1 MTYKSLILKGVVD
14 SGFTAEK
21 ITQFFFL
28 EIEIS
33 LEASVWPVV

>member
-21 ITQFFFL
+21 KNTTFFF
-28 EIEIS
+28 
-33 LEASVWPVV
+33 WK

>member
-21 ITQFFFL
+21 TQFFSGNRNL
-28 EIEIS
+28 S
-33 LEASVWPVV
+33 